1 MKKDRIFWGTVAPL
15 AAVVSS
21 LLLVSMILML
31 RGANPIEIFQIMIS
45 YGFDPRN

>member
-21 LLLVSMILML
+21 LFLVSVILIL
-31 RGANPIEIFQIMIS
+31 RGANPIDYFPS
-45 YGFDPRN
+45 NDFLRL